1 MLVYDWEIFKHN
13 SLLGV
18 LDTDTNKII
27 QLWNISEIKNY
38 INKNLNV
45 VWIRL

>member
-13 SLLGV
+13 SLLGI

-38 INKNLNV
+38 INKNLNI

>member
-18 LDTDTNKII
+18 LDIETDEII
-27 QLWNISEIKNY
+27 QLWDIDEIKRY
-38 INKNLNV
+38 IKNNLSE
-45 VWIRL
+45 VWIRI

>member
-13 SLLGV
+13 SLLGI

-27 QLWNISEIKNY
+27 QLWDISEIKNY

>member
-13 SLLGV
+13 SLLGI

>member
-18 LDTDTNKII
+18 LDTDTNKIM
-27 QLWNISEIKNY
+27 QLWDILEIKNY
-38 INKNLNV
+38 ISENLDV
-45 VWIRL
+45 IWIRL